1 VSIILNRE
9 KQFIFF
15 GIILIVLFLAGCLR
29 GTSNNDEN
37 TNYQES
43 FEFQELN
50 GKIRNTSEFHGKVLL
65 IDFFGVRCTP
75 CQYQMLVL
83 NDIYEEYKGNNFE
96 IISIDVWMEQ
106 ETPAL
111 IEQFIQEYKQEMDI
125 DLDWIF
131 GYDDAKGTLLN
142 EYANSGVPTL
152 LILDKNGN
160 VYYQNAGYTEYSY
173 LAEKID
179 ELI

>member
-1 VSIILNRE
+1 
-9 KQFIFF
+9 
-15 GIILIVLFLAGCLR
+15 
-29 GTSNNDEN
+29 
-37 TNYQES
+37 
-43 FEFQELN
+43 
-50 GKIRNTSEFHGKVLL
+50 
-65 IDFFGVRCTP
+65 
-75 CQYQMLVL
+75 MLVL
-83 NDIYEEYKGNNFE
+83 NDIYEEYKENNFE

-111 IEQFIQEYKQEMDI
+111 IEQFIQEYKQEMDL

-179 ELI
+179 ELL